1 MDKAAAAKGA
11 AWTMLFS
18 TVSKVIFPI
27 VGIIITGRVGVEAVG
42 LFGIIMTLYTIAELF
57 RDGGLA
63 VTYIAEGKGGESE
76 NGLFHGVA
84 IASGALFALAV
95 LAVRYPLESYFEVK
109 GMANALVWTAVVI
122 LLGSIASIPGST
134 LIREG
139 RFRESGLADV
149 IAAGV
154 GYLVALILALAG
166 FGILALL
173 VQMIV
178 RGVLY
183 VAFIVRYAGWI
194 RPQFRLTEGL
204 RLFRRSM
211 ANLGTNIAYTVY
223 TMGDYAVIS
232 KLLGASAT
240 GAYFVAYNLA
250 IKPFDLVTGP
260 LSRTMFVAMN
270 RAKGDRARQ
279 SHLLARTISAVV
291 LFSLPIYVLTAAHA
305 EAIVDILY
313 PDQFADAGPCLVL
326 LSAYLGVR
334 TLGSPAGSALISS
347 GNARLNV
354 LAWVPAYV
362 IAGTGIIV
370 NRDGITL
377 LEIVTW
383 LTAGAVTVYSSNVI
397 LAFRVL
403 GLRREDV
410 LRMGNAALTGAVSV
424 SVILACRF
432 LPVADWLQLV
442 LAGTLGAL
450 VHLAWIGRVR
460 LSGWNRAFSKRGLKE
475 LYESL

>member
-63 VTYIAEGKGGESE
+63 VTYIAEGKGEAAE

-95 LAVRYPLESYFEVK
+95 IVARQPLEDFFQVA

-183 VAFIVRYAGWI
+183 VAFIVKFAGWI
-194 RPQFRLTEGL
+194 RPRFQLSEGL

-250 IKPFDLVTGP
+250 SKPFDLVTGP

-270 RAKGDRARQ
+270 RAKGDRDRQ

-305 EAIVDILY
+305 EAIVGVLY
-313 PDQFADAGPCLVL
+313 PDQFADAGPCLLL

-354 LAWVPAYV
+354 LAWVPAYI
-362 IAGTGIIV
+362 IAASGIIF
-370 NRDGITL
+370 NLKGITL
-377 LEIVTW
+377 LEIVMW
-383 LTAGAVTVYSSNVI
+383 LSIGAVTVYGSNIV

-403 GLRREDV
+403 GIRREDAM
-410 LRMGNAALTGAVSV
+410 RMVNAALTCGVAVAI
-424 SVILACRF
+424 ILACRL
-432 LPVADWLQLV
+432 LPFADWQQLICATV
-442 LAGTLGAL
+442 LGGLAH
-450 VHLAWIGRVR
+450 VAWIGRVR
-460 LSGWNRAFSKRGLKE
+460 LSGWTRGFSRHGLKE